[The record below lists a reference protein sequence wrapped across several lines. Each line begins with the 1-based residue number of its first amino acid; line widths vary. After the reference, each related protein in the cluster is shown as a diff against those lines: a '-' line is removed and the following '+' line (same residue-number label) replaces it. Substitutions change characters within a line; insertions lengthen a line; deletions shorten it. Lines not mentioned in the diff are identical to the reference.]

1 MRLINFVEFL
11 RKSKHGGKN
20 NYFLQIGKRRRK
32 NIYIGL
38 LAQILEGETLTLR
51 IFMLWEKFSRKL
63 VKNYIF
69 RHKKK
74 KKLEK
79 NLN

>member
-20 NYFLQIGKRRRK
+20 NYFLQIGKRGRK

-74 KKLEK
+74 NLKKI
-79 NLN
+79 